1 MDFMEDLGVGLIG
14 HSRPIKVVRK
24 ALERGRLGQTSLL
37 VGPSGIGRGLF
48 ARGVARYLLC
58 HRQQSAVKFAGCGNC
73 RSCELFDAGT
83 HPDIRVFKKPE
94 EDQEFKMALM
104 EEVIEWFGLRP
115 SLADR
120 KVTVIEDVDFLNEE
134 SANSFLKASEEPP
147 AGMWVAM
154 LSENP
159 ERLPPTIRSRCQS
172 LHFNRLSDEETL
184 RVLETKGGL
193 DANKVREVVK
203 LSAGVPGRALDLA
216 EPGVWT
222 LWNSLSQQLMPG
234 RFNCCAWADEW
245 KSWVDNA
252 GPTGATQRP
261 AARKVLFLLACFISE
276 IMRHNLGLVGVAE
289 NTGKLF
295 QNSSTLA
302 ARMGES
308 SLRRWYDKT
317 VEADLRIL
325 RRGQIGLV
333 IEAYADDIAQM
344 FASI

>member
-1 MDFMEDLGVGLIG
+1 MDDLGVGLVG
-14 HSRPIKVVRK
+14 HTRTVKVVRA
-24 ALERGRLGQTSLL
+24 ALEQGRLGQTSLL
-37 VGPSGIGRGLF
+37 VGPSGIGRSLF

-58 HRQQSAVKFAGCGNC
+58 HRQELPVKLAGCGKC

-83 HPDIRVFKKPE
+83 HPDIRTFRKPE

-115 SLADR
+115 SFGDR
-120 KVTVIEDVDFLNEE
+120 KITLIEDVDYLNEE

-172 LHFNRLSDEETL
+172 LHFNRLSEEETL
-184 RVLETKGGL
+184 RVLESKGGAESGKARDL
-193 DANKVREVVK
+193 VR
-203 LSAGVPGRALDLA
+203 LSGGVPGRALDLA
-216 EPGVWT
+216 EPGVWA
-222 LWNSLSQQLMPG
+222 LWNSLAQQLVPG

-245 KSWVDNA
+245 KNWVDKA

-261 AARKVLFLLACFISE
+261 AARKILFLLSCFISDVNRQRLGMAMTGE
-276 IMRHNLGLVGVAE
+276 GEGGLVP
-289 NTGKLF
+289 T
-295 QNSSTLA
+295 SSALA
-302 ARMGES
+302 PRISEVL
-308 SLRRWYDKT
+308 LRRWYDKT
-317 VEADLRIL
+317 AEADLRIL
-325 RRGQIGLV
+325 RRAQIGLV

-344 FASI
+344 FASL

>member
-1 MDFMEDLGVGLIG
+1 MEDLGVGLIG
-14 HSRPIKVVRK
+14 HARPIKVVRT
-24 ALERGRLGQTSLL
+24 ALQCGRLGQTSLL

-58 HRQQSAVKFAGCGNC
+58 HRQDSTVKFAGCGSC

-83 HPDIRVFKKPE
+83 HPDIRIFKKPE

-115 SLADR
+115 SLGDR

-147 AGMWVAM
+147 PGMWVAM

-172 LHFNRLSDEETL
+172 LHFNRLSDAETL

-193 DANKVREVVK
+193 ESGKVREVVRI
-203 LSAGVPGRALDLA
+203 SAGVPGKALELA
-216 EPGVWT
+216 EPGVWA
-222 LWNSLSQQLMPG
+222 LWSSLAQQLVPG
-234 RFNCCAWADEW
+234 RFNCCSWADEW
-245 KSWVDNA
+245 KAWVDNA

-261 AARKVLFLLACFISE
+261 AARKILFLVACFISE
-276 IMRHNLGLVGVAE
+276 VMRHRLGLVNGNESAGRLFNNSLVLAE
-289 NTGKLF
+289 RL
-295 QNSSTLA
+295 
-302 ARMGES
+302 GEAN
-308 SLRRWYDKT
+308 LRRWYDKT
-317 VEADLRIL
+317 AEADLRIL

-344 FASI
+344 FASL